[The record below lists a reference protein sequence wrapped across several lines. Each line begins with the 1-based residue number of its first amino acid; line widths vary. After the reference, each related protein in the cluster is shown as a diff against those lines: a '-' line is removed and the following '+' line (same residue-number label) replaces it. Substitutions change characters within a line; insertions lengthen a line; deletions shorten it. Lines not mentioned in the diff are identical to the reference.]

1 MDERTYAAPNS
12 FVGWKAQ
19 AQTEN
24 ENENEKWEGVNPET
38 D

>member
-19 AQTEN
+19 ART